1 MCTDVQNSD
10 ELGPQRHHDHEIENM
25 GELYSGQGKQKE
37 TFLLGGANSTQNGIN
52 SANSSN
58 KASLSSLALG
68 SALGYDNY

>member
-1 MCTDVQNSD
+1 MS
-10 ELGPQRHHDHEIENM
+10 
-25 GELYSGQGKQKE
+25 ELYSSQGKQKE